1 MEEKKFDP
9 YQFIGFIL
17 IALILT
23 WMLYKNGPAEDDPNT
38 KITNTEQVDSQNINN
53 DINSTQSD
61 SQIHQQKVAAYGDL
75 GSLFKVIDQPVVSLK
90 TDRFNLEL
98 NPKGGQISKL
108 ILNSYENYE
117 DAPLPLISEDNTD
130 FNIKLNTLDGRVL
143 NTHDMYFNP
152 EIRDGADAVQVEM
165 KASLNAQ
172 QYISFLYSFPK
183 NGNLFSFS
191 VKTIGMSAILN
202 TNLAPELSWKTDV
215 FRNSRSIDYENRYTE
230 FTFGYEDDRVDY
242 LSLSGNDEETRE
254 NIRWISYRQHFF
266 SAILIPEQP
275 IYEANIISIDLSGD
289 QSLNKKYTKSFT
301 TNYKLNTG
309 GDLNTNLKFYY
320 GPTDYK
326 ALKKLEGDLET
337 SIPMGWG
344 IFGWINRVLFLPLF
358 EFLSSFLSYGIAIIV
373 MTIIV
378 RLAMSPVTYK
388 SYVSQIKMKI
398 LRPDIE
404 VINNK
409 FKDDAVKR
417 QQETMSLYSRAGAN
431 PMSGCVPALLQL
443 PVFYA
448 LFSFFP
454 VAFVLRDKSFLWADD
469 LSSYDSILDLGFS
482 IPFYGDH
489 VSLFPI
495 LASIAIFFY
504 TQMTTGQQAM
514 PQQPGMPNMKII
526 IYLMPLMMLFFF
538 NNYASGL
545 SLYYFVSNL
554 LTIFLMLVI
563 KNYIIDDTKI
573 LAKIEENK
581 KKPKKAG
588 GFSARLQKAMEEA
601 EKQKNAGKGG
611 RRK

>member
-17 IALILT
+17 IAVILT
-23 WMLYKNGPAEDDPNT
+23 WMLYRNGPANEAGPSQVT
-38 KITNTEQVDSQNINN
+38 TEQG
-53 DINSTQSD
+53 STTTSSPEVVQVSD
-61 SQIHQQKVAAYGDL
+61 SIFQQQKVATFGDL
-75 GSLFKVIDQPVVSLK
+75 GSLFVPKQIENVRIA
-90 TDRFNLEL
+90 TDNFNVEVQS
-98 NPKGGQISKL
+98 KGGQIAL
-108 ILNSYENYE
+108 FQLDEFENYE
-117 DAPLPLISEDNTD
+117 DAPIRLIDESNAD
-130 FNIKLNTLDGRVL
+130 FNITMTTLDGRIM
-143 NTHDMYFNP
+143 NTREMYFSP
-152 EIRDGADAVQVEM
+152 YLTDTGDAYHLVM
-165 KASLNAQ
+165 KASLYSGE
-172 QYISFLYSFPK
+172 YIAFEYHFPK
-183 NGNLFSFS
+183 RGYLHT
-191 VKTIGMSAILN
+191 VAIKTEGMQRLLN
-202 TNLAPELSWKTDV
+202 SGTPPQLDWKTTA
-215 FRNSRSIDYENRYTE
+215 FRNSISIDYENRYTE
-230 FTFGYEDDRVDY
+230 FTFGYEEDRVDY
-242 LSLSGNDEETRE
+242 LSLSGEDQETRE
-254 NIRWISYRQHFF
+254 GIRWISYRQHFF
-266 SAILIPEQP
+266 SAILIPEAP
-275 IYEANIISIDLSGD
+275 ISSATLTSVNLASDEALEE
-289 QSLNKKYTKSFT
+289 KFTKSFET
-301 TNYKLNTG
+301 VYPLTFTSGNLNTK
-309 GDLNTNLKFYY
+309 LTFYY

-326 ALKKLEGDLET
+326 TLQNLEGDLET

-344 IFGWINRVLFLPLF
+344 IFGWINKFIFLPLF

-373 MTIIV
+373 MTLIV

-388 SYVSQIKMKI
+388 SYVSQIKMKV

-409 FKDDAVKR
+409 YKDDAVKR

-431 PMSGCVPALLQL
+431 PMSGCIPALIQL

-469 LSSYDSILDLGFS
+469 LSSYDSILELGFN

-526 IYLMPLMMLFFF
+526 MYLMPLMMLFFF

-554 LTIFLMLVI
+554 LTILLMLVI
-563 KNYIIDDTKI
+563 KNVIIDDNKI
-573 LAKIEENK
+573 HAKIEENK
-581 KKPKKAG
+581 KKPKKSG

-601 EKQKNAGKGG
+601 EKQKKAG
-611 RRK
+611 RK

>member
-17 IALILT
+17 IAMILT
-23 WMLYKNGPAEDDPNT
+23 WMLYRNGPQEVPAEA
-38 KITNTEQVDSQNINN
+38 KAATEQIVTPPEEVIVQDSIQ
-53 DINSTQSD
+53 Q
-61 SQIHQQKVAAYGDL
+61 QQKVLAYGDL
-75 GSLFKVIDQPVVSLK
+75 GALFMPNTLSNTVLSTEDMNLELQSKGGGISKLQLKEFENYQDQPVPMIQEGNSEFNLTLK
-90 TDRFNLEL
+90 TKDGRL
-98 NPKGGQISKL
+98 
-108 ILNSYENYE
+108 
-117 DAPLPLISEDNTD
+117 
-130 FNIKLNTLDGRVL
+130 LNTKEFFFTPTVTEGDTSIKV
-143 NTHDMYFNP
+143 
-152 EIRDGADAVQVEM
+152 IM
-165 KASLNAQ
+165 KAALSDR
-172 QYISFLYSFPK
+172 QYVAFEYDFPRK
-183 NGNLFSFS
+183 GYL
-191 VKTIGMSAILN
+191 VKVYFKTVGMGGLLDESE
-202 TNLAPELSWKTDV
+202 APQVYWTTQAY
-215 FRNSRSIDYENRYTE
+215 RNSRSIDYENRYTE
-230 FTFGYEDDRVDY
+230 YTFGYEEDRVDY
-242 LSLSGNDEETRE
+242 LSLSGDDQETRE
-254 NIRWISYRQHFF
+254 GIRWISYRQHFF
-266 SAILIPEQP
+266 SAILIPENV
-275 IYEANIISIDLSGD
+275 ISSANLKSQDLTGEEQLEERYTKRFETSYALPVQQGDLSSRF
-289 QSLNKKYTKSFT
+289 Q
-301 TNYKLNTG
+301 
-309 GDLNTNLKFYY
+309 FYY

-326 ALKKLEGDLET
+326 TLQNLEGDLEA

-344 IFGWINRVLFLPLF
+344 IFGWINRVIFLPLF
-358 EFLSSFLSYGIAIIV
+358 GFLSSFLSYGIAIIV
-373 MTIIV
+373 MTLIV

-388 SYVSQIKMKI
+388 SYVSQIKMKV

-404 VINNK
+404 VINDK
-409 FKDDAVKR
+409 YKDDAVKR

-431 PMSGCVPALLQL
+431 PMSGCVPALIQL

-469 LSSYDSILDLGFS
+469 LSSFDSVLDLGFS

-504 TQMTTGQQAM
+504 TKMTTGQQPM

-526 IYLMPLMMLFFF
+526 MYLMPLMMLFFF

-563 KNYIIDDTKI
+563 KNYIVDDAI
-573 LAKIEENK
+573 IHAKIEENK

-601 EKQKNAGKGG
+601 EKQKKARGK
-611 RRK
+611 

>member
-17 IALILT
+17 IAVILT
-23 WMLYKNGPAEDDPNT
+23 WMLYRNGPADEEVT
-38 KITNTEQVDSQNINN
+38 TESSNTEQIVPQSTNTVATPIQNDSLIQ
-53 DINSTQSD
+53 
-61 SQIHQQKVAAYGDL
+61 QQKVAAYGDL
-75 GSLFKVIDQPVVSLK
+75 GSLFAAADQSIVSLE
-90 TDRFNLEL
+90 TEQMTLEL

-108 ILNSYENYE
+108 TLNAYQNYE
-117 DAPLPLISEDNTD
+117 DAPLPLISDGNTD
-130 FNIKLNTLDGRVL
+130 FNIQLNTLDGRVL
-143 NTHDMYFNP
+143 NTREMYFTP
-152 EIRDGADAVQVEM
+152 TTTDGADVIQVEM

-183 NGNLFSFS
+183 EGHLFSFS
-191 VKTIGMSAILN
+191 IKTVGMRTLLN
-202 TNLAPELSWKTDV
+202 TTAAPVLSWKTDV

-242 LSLSGNDEETRE
+242 LSLSGNDEETRQD
-254 NIRWISYRQHFF
+254 IRWISYRQHFF
-266 SAILIPEQP
+266 SAILIPEQS
-275 IYEANIISIDLSGD
+275 IAEAKITSADRSGEE
-289 QSLNKKYTKSFT
+289 SLEEKYTKSFA
-301 TNYKLNTG
+301 TNYALNTG
-309 GDLNTNLKFYY
+309 GDLNANLKFYY

-326 ALKKLEGDLET
+326 ALKQLEGDLET

-344 IFGWINRVLFLPLF
+344 IFGWINRMIFLPLF

-388 SYVSQIKMKI
+388 SYVSQIKMKV

-409 FKDDAVKR
+409 YKDDAVKR

-469 LSSYDSILDLGFS
+469 LSSYDSVLDLGFT

-489 VSLFPI
+489 ISLFPI
-495 LASIAIFFY
+495 LASVAIFFY
-504 TQMTTGQQAM
+504 TRMTTGQQPM

-573 LAKIEENK
+573 HAKIEENK

-601 EKQKNAGKGG
+601 EKQKKAGKG
-611 RRK
+611 RKK

>member
-9 YQFIGFIL
+9 YQFIGFML

-23 WMLYKNGPAEDDPNT
+23 WMLYRNGPEEAEPQSTPIEQTVHQNNT
-38 KITNTEQVDSQNINN
+38 TVTTPVQNDSIVQ
-53 DINSTQSD
+53 
-61 SQIHQQKVAAYGDL
+61 QQKVAAYGDL
-75 GSLFKVIDQPVVSLK
+75 GSLFVDNKLSPV
-90 TDRFNLEL
+90 NLETEQLTIVL

-108 ILNSYENYE
+108 TLNAFQNYE
-117 DAPLPLISEDNTD
+117 DQPLPLISEGNTD
-130 FNIKLNTLDGRVL
+130 FSIQLNTLDGRVL
-143 NTHDMYFNP
+143 NTRDMFFSP
-152 EIRDGADAVQVEM
+152 IVRDGAEAVQVEM
-165 KASLNAQ
+165 KAALNLQ
-172 QYISFLYSFPK
+172 QHISFMYSFPK
-183 NGNLFSFS
+183 NGHMLSFS
-191 VKTIGMSAILN
+191 IKTVGMSSLLN
-202 TNLAPELSWKTDV
+202 TSVAPELFWKTDV

-230 FTFGYEDDRVDY
+230 FTFGYENDRVDY
-242 LSLSGNDEETRE
+242 LSLSGDDDETRQ
-254 NIRWISYRQHFF
+254 NLRWISYRQHFF
-266 SAILIPEQP
+266 SAIMIPDQS
-275 IYEANIISIDLSGD
+275 INEAKITSTDLSREA
-289 QSLNKKYTKSFT
+289 SLNERFTKSFT
-301 TNYKLNTG
+301 TTYALNSG
-309 GDLNTNLKFYY
+309 GELNSNLKFYY

-326 ALKKLEGDLET
+326 TLKKLEGDLET

-344 IFGWINRVLFLPLF
+344 IFGWINRVIFLPLF
-358 EFLSSFLSYGIAIIV
+358 EFLSSFLTYGIAIIV

-388 SYVSQIKMKI
+388 SYVSQIKMKV

-404 VINNK
+404 QINNK
-409 FKDDAVKR
+409 YKDDAVKR

-431 PMSGCVPALLQL
+431 PMSGCIPALLQL

-469 LSSYDSILDLGFS
+469 LSSYDSILDLGFN

-495 LASIAIFFY
+495 LASVAIFFY
-504 TQMTTGQQAM
+504 TRMTTGQQPM

-573 LAKIEENK
+573 HAKIEENK
-581 KKPKKAG
+581 KKPKKSG

-601 EKQKNAGKGG
+601 EKQKNA
-611 RRK
+611 RKK

>member
-1 MEEKKFDP
+1 MEERKFDP

-23 WMLYKNGPAEDDPNT
+23 WMLYRNGPSEANSNNQTPSAGQVAEQ
-38 KITNTEQVDSQNINN
+38 TNSVTPSPVVNDSLLQ
-53 DINSTQSD
+53 
-61 SQIHQQKVAAYGDL
+61 QQKVKVFGDL
-75 GSLFKVIDQPVVSLK
+75 GALFQPSSEPFVNINTSEL
-90 TDRFNLEL
+90 TLEL
-98 NPKGGQISKL
+98 SPKGGQITKL
-108 ILNSYENYE
+108 LLNAYENYE
-117 DAPLPLISEDNTD
+117 DLPLPMIAEGNSD
-130 FNIKLNTLDGRVL
+130 FNIQLTTLDGRLL
-143 NTHDMYFNP
+143 NTREMYFKPNLN
-152 EIRDGADAVQVEM
+152 EKEETIEVEM
-165 KASLNAQ
+165 SARITPD
-172 QYISFLYSFPK
+172 QYISFLYTFPK
-183 NGNLFSFS
+183 EGHLFSFQIR
-191 VKTIGMSAILN
+191 TQGMRSLLN
-202 TNLAPELSWKTDV
+202 TAIEPQLNWKTDV

-230 FTFGYEDDRVDY
+230 FTFGYEGDRVDY
-242 LSLSGNDEETRE
+242 LSLSGTDQETRQDL
-254 NIRWISYRQHFF
+254 RWISYRQHFF
-266 SAILIPEQP
+266 SAILIPESP
-275 IYEANIISIDLSGD
+275 ISEAKLASEDRSGEEN
-289 QSLNKKYTKSFT
+289 LEERFTKTFT
-301 TNYKLNTG
+301 TTYNLRSG
-309 GDLNTNLKFYY
+309 GELNTNLKFYY

-326 ALKKLEGDLET
+326 ALKNLEGDLEA

-344 IFGWINRVLFLPLF
+344 IFGWINRVIFLPLF
-358 EFLSSFLSYGIAIIV
+358 GFLSSFLSYGIAIIV

-388 SYVSQIKMKI
+388 SYVSQIKMKV

-404 VINNK
+404 IINNK
-409 FKDDAVKR
+409 YKDDAVKK

-431 PMSGCVPALLQL
+431 PMSGCVPALIQL

-469 LSSYDSILDLGFS
+469 LSSYDSVLDLGFS

-495 LASIAIFFY
+495 LASVAIFFY
-504 TQMTTGQQAM
+504 TKMTTGQQPM

-554 LTIFLMLVI
+554 LTIVLMLVI

-573 LAKIEENK
+573 HAQIEENK

-601 EKQKNAGKGG
+601 EKQKKAKK
-611 RRK
+611 R

>member
-23 WMLYKNGPAEDDPNT
+23 WMLYRNGSPQEEINNT
-38 KITNTEQVDSQNINN
+38 EVTTEQVVPQNSNYETP
-53 DINSTQSD
+53 SALSD
-61 SQIHQQKVAAYGDL
+61 SLAQQQKVTAYGNL
-75 GSLFKVIDQPVVSLK
+75 GGLFAIENSSIISFETKQMTI
-90 TDRFNLEL
+90 EL
-98 NPKGGQISKL
+98 DPKGGQISKL
-108 ILNSYENYE
+108 TLNDYKNYE
-117 DAPLPLISEDNTD
+117 ETPLPLISDGNTD
-130 FNIKLNTLDGRVL
+130 FNIQLNTLDGRVL
-143 NTHDMYFNP
+143 NTREMYFTP
-152 EIRDGADAVQVEM
+152 IKREGAEAVQVEM

-183 NGNLFSFS
+183 NGHLFSFTL
-191 VKTIGMSAILN
+191 KTVGMQAMLN
-202 TNLAPELSWKTDV
+202 TALAPELSWKTDV

-242 LSLSGNDEETRE
+242 LSLSGSDEETRQD
-254 NIRWISYRQHFF
+254 IRWISYRQHFF
-266 SAILIPEQP
+266 SAILIPEQS
-275 IYEANIISIDLSGD
+275 ITEAKIKSTDRSGEE
-289 QSLNKKYTKSFT
+289 SLNEKYTKTFT
-301 TNYKLNTG
+301 TNYPLNTG
-309 GDLNTNLKFYY
+309 GEVNTSIKFYY

-326 ALKKLEGDLET
+326 ELKELEGDLET

-344 IFGWINRVLFLPLF
+344 IFGWINRVIFLPLF

-388 SYVSQIKMKI
+388 SYVSQIKMKV

-409 FKDDAVKR
+409 YKDDAVKR

-489 VSLFPI
+489 ISLFPI
-495 LASIAIFFY
+495 LASVAIFFY
-504 TQMTTGQQAM
+504 TRMTTGQQPM

-554 LTIFLMLVI
+554 LTILLMLII

-573 LAKIEENK
+573 HAKIEENK

-601 EKQKNAGKGG
+601 EKQKNAGKG
-611 RRK
+611 RKK

>member
-61 SQIHQQKVAAYGDL
+61 SQIQQQKVAAYGDL
-75 GSLFKVIDQPVVSLK
+75 GSLFKAIDQPVVSLK

-152 EIRDGADAVQVEM
+152 VIRDGADAVQVEM

-172 QYISFLYSFPK
+172 QYISFSYSFPK

-601 EKQKNAGKGG
+601 EKQKNAGKG